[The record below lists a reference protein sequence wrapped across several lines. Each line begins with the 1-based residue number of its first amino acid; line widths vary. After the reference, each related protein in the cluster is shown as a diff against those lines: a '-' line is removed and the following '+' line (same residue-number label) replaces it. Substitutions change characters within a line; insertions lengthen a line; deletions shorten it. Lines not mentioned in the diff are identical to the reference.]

1 VIVLNAFAFLQD
13 LSALSIILF
22 CVGVLLLIVEM
33 CHPGFGAPGVLG
45 LVCLVADIFLTA
57 KTFEQGLVM
66 TGIVAVVVVIL
77 LIISVTLVSKG
88 KLPRTLTLKES
99 TDRESGYIGGESLEK
114 YLGKEGR
121 ALTDLRPAGT
131 AELGG
136 ERVDVLTRGEF
147 VEAGTELEVV
157 EVGGNRVVVKKK
169 GE

>member
-1 VIVLNAFAFLQD
+1 MNALSFLTE

-33 CHPGFGAPGVLG
+33 CHPGFGAAGVLG

-57 KTFEQGLVM
+57 KTVEQGLIL
-66 TGIVAVVVVIL
+66 TGIIAVIVVIL

-99 TDRESGYIGGESLEK
+99 TDRASGYIGGENLEK

-131 AELGG
+131 AELEG
-136 ERVDVLTRGEF
+136 ERVDVLTRGEYL
-147 VEAGTELEVV
+147 EAGTELIVT

>member
-1 VIVLNAFAFLQD
+1 MNALTFLTE

-33 CHPGFGAPGVLG
+33 CHPGFGAAGVLG

-57 KTFEQGLVM
+57 KTVEQGLIL
-66 TGIVAVVVVIL
+66 TGIIAVVVVIL

-88 KLPRTLTLKES
+88 KLPKTLTLKES
-99 TDRESGYIGGESLEK
+99 TDRASGYIGGESLEK

-131 AELGG
+131 AELEG
-136 ERVDVLTRGEF
+136 ERVDVLTRGEYL
-147 VEAGTELEVV
+147 EAGTELIVT

>member
-1 VIVLNAFAFLQD
+1 MNALTFLTE

-33 CHPGFGAPGVLG
+33 CHPGFGAAGVLG

-57 KTFEQGLVM
+57 KTVEQGLIL
-66 TGIVAVVVVIL
+66 TGIIAVIVVIL

-99 TDRESGYIGGESLEK
+99 TDRASGYIGGESLEK

-131 AELGG
+131 AELEG
-136 ERVDVLTRGEF
+136 ERVDVLTRGEYL
-147 VEAGTELEVV
+147 EAGTELIVT

>member
-1 VIVLNAFAFLQD
+1 MNALTFLTE

-33 CHPGFGAPGVLG
+33 CHPGFGAAGVLG

-57 KTFEQGLVM
+57 KTVEQGLIL
-66 TGIVAVVVVIL
+66 TGIIAVIVVIL

-99 TDRESGYIGGESLEK
+99 TDRASGYIGGESLEK

-131 AELGG
+131 AELER
-136 ERVDVLTRGEF
+136 ERVDVLTRGESL
-147 VEAGTELEVV
+147 EAGTELIVT

>member
-1 VIVLNAFAFLQD
+1 MNALSFLTE

-33 CHPGFGAPGVLG
+33 CHPGFGAAGVLG

-57 KTFEQGLVM
+57 KTVEQGLIL
-66 TGIVAVVVVIL
+66 TGIIAVIVVIL

-99 TDRESGYIGGESLEK
+99 TDRASGYIGGESLEK

-131 AELGG
+131 AELEG
-136 ERVDVLTRGEF
+136 ERVDVLTRGEYL
-147 VEAGTELEVV
+147 EAGTELIVT

>member
-1 VIVLNAFAFLQD
+1 MNALSFLTE

-33 CHPGFGAPGVLG
+33 CHPGFGAAGVLG

-57 KTFEQGLVM
+57 KTVEQGLIL
-66 TGIVAVVVVIL
+66 TGIIAVIVVIL

-99 TDRESGYIGGESLEK
+99 TDRASGYIGGESLEK

-131 AELGG
+131 AELEG
-136 ERVDVLTRGEF
+136 ERVDVLTRGEYL
-147 VEAGTELEVV
+147 EAGTDLTVI